1 MTKRGFTLTETI
13 IAIFVFSMIVA
24 ALFSAVVILYKS
36 QSYNFSQSMAVAEA
50 RKGIEEMVKEIREAQ
65 TSQSGSFL
73 IEKADDKE
81 FVFYADIDNDGQI
94 ERVRYFLGNVN
105 SGQETKECETTVSS
119 GECYVNFSDFL
130 KGVLISAQVKVS
142 LMGDFD
148 HKSNEYAEIFAD
160 GNKISSDFCKTDCT
174 HCPATFEGTRIFDVT
189 DFARDGQIIFSAK
202 ASSYVGAECG
212 TSSKYSMRARFEFSF
227 SEDISA
233 FVHQFKKGVIEP
245 VFEGNEVKYPLDQEK
260 VSILTSYVRNVPP
273 IFEYFDKNGNKI
285 DNPSL
290 RLKDTTLMK
299 VYLVINIDP
308 NRPPKEFEL
317 ESFVSLRNM
326 AK

>member
-1 MTKRGFTLTETI
+1 MKRKGFSLIETI
-13 IAIFVFSMIVA
+13 IVIFIFSMVSA
-24 ALFSAVVILYKS
+24 ALFSSIVILYKS
-36 QSYNFSQSMAVAEA
+36 QSFNFSQSLAVAEA
-50 RKGIEEMVKEIREAQ
+50 RRGIEQMIKEIREAQ
-65 TSQSGSFL
+65 TSQAGSFL
-73 IEKADDKE
+73 IERADDKE
-81 FVFYADIDNDGQI
+81 FVFFADIDNDGQI

-105 SGQETKECETTVSS
+105 SGQETKECETNQAGGSCSV
-119 GECYVNFSDFL
+119 VFSNFL
-130 KGVLISAQVKVS
+130 KGTLVSAQVKVS
-142 LMGDFD
+142 VRGDFD
-148 HKSNEYAEIFAD
+148 HNSNEYAEIFVD
-160 GNKISSDFCKTDCT
+160 GNRISSDLCLKNCT
-174 HCPATFEGTRIFDVT
+174 HCPATFEGTKIFDVT
-189 DFARDGQIIFSAK
+189 EFAKDGSVDFLAK

-212 TSSKYSMRARFEFSF
+212 TSPKYSMKARFEFSF

-233 FVHQFKKGVIEP
+233 FVHQFKKGVIKP
-245 VFEGNEVKYPLDQEK
+245 VFEGNEVKYPLDKEE

-273 IFEYFDKNGNKI
+273 IFEYFDKEGKKI

-290 RLKDTTLMK
+290 RLKDTRLMK

>member
-1 MTKRGFTLTETI
+1 MKKRGFSLIETI
-13 IAIFVFSMIVA
+13 ITIFVFSMLVA
-24 ALFSAVVILYKS
+24 ALFSAIFVLYKS
-36 QSYNFSQSMAVAEA
+36 QSYNFAQSMAVAEA
-50 RKGIEEMVKEIREAQ
+50 RRGIEEMVKEIREAQ

-81 FVFYADIDNDGQI
+81 FVFFADIDNDGQI

-105 SGQETKECETTVSS
+105 SGQEIKECETNQTGGSCSV
-119 GECYVNFSDFL
+119 VFSNFL
-130 KGVLISAQVKVS
+130 KGTLISAQVKVS
-142 LMGDFD
+142 VRGDFD
-148 HKSNEYAEIFAD
+148 HNVREFAEIFAD
-160 GNKISSDFCKTDCT
+160 NNKISSDLCLRNCT

-189 DFARDGQIIFSAK
+189 QFAGDGNVSFLAK
-202 ASSYVGAECG
+202 ASNDVGAECG
-212 TSSKYSMRARFEFSF
+212 TSPKYSMKARFEFSF

-233 FVHQFKKGVIEP
+233 FVHQFKKGVIKP
-245 VFEGNEVKYPLDQEK
+245 VFEGKEVKYPLDKENIS
-260 VSILTSYVRNVPP
+260 VLTSFVRNNPP

-285 DNPSL
+285 NDPAL
-290 RLKDTTLMK
+290 RLKDTRLMK

-317 ESFVSLRNM
+317 ESFVTLRNM